1 MFMQR
6 WQCNVIGCADGSGY
20 SSLESGGLSSQSF
33 TSIIA
38 PSIFLG
44 CFTFAIDLG
53 VSLIM

>member
-1 MFMQR
+1 MQR